1 MNNTTGNIA
10 RIQGDGGT
18 YDSSHHASGSI
29 RCVKDGS
36 TTPVNMCPVAGCAE
50 GQYYCH
56 AELKCKP
63 ANQPCGTLTCNTNGV
78 CDEYESCNCSDCNGQ
93 TDHCMSQS
101 GTQLICTKD
110 TEPACYTDK
119 FPYCFSACLDGSHL
133 DTITGKCIVDGAPA
147 NQNLCKVPSMKINF
161 TRTETVPNSITLGA
175 STVLPDNPTF
185 DLTSSGAP
193 VEDGTLLYDTP
204 NMSVRRHN
212 GYVEF
217 LARKANAVYGYY
229 TGSITLEN
237 ATVDRVE

>member
-56 AELKCKP
+56 AESVCKP
-63 ANQPCGTLTCNTNGV
+63 ANQSCGTLTCNVNGV

-101 GTQLICTKD
+101 GTQLVCAKD
-110 TEPACYTDK
+110 IAQACYTDK
-119 FPYCFSACLDGSHL
+119 FPYCLSACLDGYKFDLS
-133 DTITGKCIVDGAPA
+133 TGKCLLSSSPDIPYSKTLTLSGTSGNNNHLFEKIATLPPGEYTFSGSGTSYNDGGGGT
-147 NQNLCKVPSMKINF
+147 NMVFFSEKDINLSN
-161 TRTETVPNSITLGA
+161 
-175 STVLPDNPTF
+175 PDNIGLPPDGF
-185 DLTSSGAP
+185 DRTK
-193 VEDGTLLYDTP
+193 Y
-204 NMSVRRHN
+204 
-212 GYVEF
+212 
-217 LARKANAVYGYY
+217 
-229 TGSITLEN
+229 
-237 ATVDRVE
+237 